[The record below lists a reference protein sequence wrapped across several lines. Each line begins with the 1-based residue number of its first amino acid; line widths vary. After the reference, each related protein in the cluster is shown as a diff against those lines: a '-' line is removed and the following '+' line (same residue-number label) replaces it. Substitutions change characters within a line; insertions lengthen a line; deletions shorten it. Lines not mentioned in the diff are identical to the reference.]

1 MKKLAI
7 IGAGRMAC
15 IFAQNAREMGVKSY
29 CFAWVEGAIA
39 KKYVDYFYPISIFEK
54 EQILDKCREIE
65 IDGVVATT
73 ELTIAV
79 ASYISNN
86 MGLNGNS
93 LLVSESITDKYRN
106 RELTKHIVG
115 LSHPKY
121 IEVDTVDEIL
131 ASDLNYPIILK
142 PTNKGGKKGISV
154 VYTQSDVKTAFK
166 YAINEVGNNVHFI
179 VEEYIEGGQEY
190 SVESLTYHGE
200 THVIQITEKVSSGAP
215 HCVELGHHQ
224 PGNITAEN
232 KEKVTRILKEALKC
246 IGIENGPCHT
256 EIKIRNNEV
265 YLIEFNA
272 RPGGDHIAYPLTD
285 MSTGYEYIKGII
297 KVSFDQDPMV
307 NESTFVHHFAGVLFV
322 TEQTKFL
329 KPLFDKCEEYEW
341 CYKKNKVSD
350 ELSSLL
356 HNDGYNTNYM
366 MYYSKKGRPIFE
378 KLIECVDEVSPIL
391 TK

>member
-1 MKKLAI
+1 M
-7 IGAGRMAC
+7 
-15 IFAQNAREMGVKSY
+15 
-29 CFAWVEGAIA
+29 
-39 KKYVDYFYPISIFEK
+39 
-54 EQILDKCREIE
+54 
-65 IDGVVATT
+65 
-73 ELTIAV
+73 
-79 ASYISNN
+79 
-86 MGLNGNS
+86 
-93 LLVSESITDKYRN
+93 
-106 RELTKHIVG
+106 
-115 LSHPKY
+115 Y

-329 KPLFDKCEEYEW
+329 KPLVLV
-341 CYKKNKVSD
+341 YK
-350 ELSSLL
+350 
-356 HNDGYNTNYM
+356 
-366 MYYSKKGRPIFE
+366 
-378 KLIECVDEVSPIL
+378 
-391 TK
+391 